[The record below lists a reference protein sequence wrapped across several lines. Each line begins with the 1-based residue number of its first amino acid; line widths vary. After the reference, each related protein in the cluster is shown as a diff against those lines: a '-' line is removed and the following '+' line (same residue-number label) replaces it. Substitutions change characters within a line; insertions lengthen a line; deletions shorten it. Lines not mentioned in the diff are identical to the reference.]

1 MRMSNMALA
10 GSVIL
15 AAIAGTAVADDEWQT
30 VSLGNKSDYT
40 IAIPASVGAAYTP
53 KKKNA
58 AQGEL
63 MDFAM
68 QTDDGGGLL
77 CYLNR
82 FPNGKPADEKKFRA
96 MLATERRNVLC
107 QDDKATNLTIGGS
120 DSLTVDGQP
129 AAECVASYTVSDPA
143 FPGRVMNA
151 TEILGAKAHFL
162 LTCYYLTTSQD
173 EATASWVARW
183 SKTVA
188 HIQQSL
194 RLPAKEK

>member
-1 MRMSNMALA
+1 MRMLKPALA

-15 AAIAGTAVADDEWQT
+15 AVIAGTAVADDEWQT
-30 VSLGNKSDYT
+30 VNLGDKSEYT
-40 IAIPASVGAAYTP
+40 IEIPASVGAAYKP
-53 KKKNA
+53 KQKDA

-63 MDFAM
+63 MSFAM
-68 QTDDGGGLL
+68 QTDDGGGLVCDL
-77 CYLNR
+77 SR
-82 FPNGKPADEKKFRA
+82 FPNGKPAEEKKFRA

-107 QDDKATNLTIGGS
+107 SDDEATNLTIGGS
-120 DSLTVDGQP
+120 DWLTVDGQQ
-129 AAECVASYTVSDPA
+129 AAECVASYTVGSSSL
-143 FPGRVMNA
+143 PGRVMNP

-162 LTCYYLTTSQD
+162 LTCYYLTSSQD